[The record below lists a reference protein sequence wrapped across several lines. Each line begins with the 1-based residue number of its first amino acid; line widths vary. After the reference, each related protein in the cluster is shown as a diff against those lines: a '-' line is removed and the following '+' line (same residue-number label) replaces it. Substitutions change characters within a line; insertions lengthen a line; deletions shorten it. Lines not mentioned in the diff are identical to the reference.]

1 MDYLK
6 VKMFDRIGIE
16 KAWTTYSPQGIP
28 CGGWGMNMTTRELAR
43 FGQLYLNRG
52 EWNGE
57 QLLSSDWVSLAT
69 TRQTWSGWQNVGVKA
84 LGEGTDWEQGYGFQF
99 WRCTHGAYR
108 ADGAAGQYTVVMPEQ
123 DAVISIH
130 ASLNNLQLVLTHI
143 WTYLLPEMKPTALP
157 EDAAAQAALK
167 QRLAKLEIAPVE
179 SATSLGADFR
189 KKFELKENKRGFKSV
204 AFEHVE
210 VEGKTRVRCRIVTRM
225 GEQSFLA
232 GYGEWVRGGK
242 IRIEP
247 ETYERLG
254 GYIGEFDVSA
264 SCGNGPVFHLRAYM
278 TGATSYLD
286 FTVDRT
292 GKLTGVFGAMGGV
305 DLESK

>member
-1 MDYLK
+1 M
-6 VKMFDRIGIE
+6 
-16 KAWTTYSPQGIP
+16 
-28 CGGWGMNMTTRELAR
+28 
-43 FGQLYLNRG
+43 
-52 EWNGE
+52 
-57 QLLSSDWVSLAT
+57 
-69 TRQTWSGWQNVGVKA
+69 
-84 LGEGTDWEQGYGFQF
+84 
-99 WRCTHGAYR
+99 
-108 ADGAAGQYTVVMPEQ
+108 
-123 DAVISIH
+123 
-130 ASLNNLQLVLTHI
+130 LTHI
-143 WTYLLPEMKPTALP
+143 WDYLLPEMKPAALP
-157 EDAAAQAALK
+157 EDAAAQDALK
-167 QRLAKLEIAPVE
+167 QCLAKLEIAPVK

-278 TGATSYLD
+278 TGATRYLD
-286 FTVDRT
+286 FTVDGT
-292 GKLTGVFGAMGGV
+292 GKLKGVFGAMGGV